1 MSVRLAKL
9 ALNPEHQ
16 NLEHVQRIVSSIIG
30 RAGCLQCGRLLRL
43 ELEFQGDPPSDLNKL
58 PGVISVETQ
67 GF

>member
-1 MSVRLAKL
+1 MSAKLAKL

-16 NLEHVQRIVSSIIG
+16 NLESIQRIVQGIVG

-43 ELEFQGDPPSDLNKL
+43 ELEFLGDPASEITKL
-58 PGVISVETQ
+58 PGVISVDTV